1 MRDASFAGSS
11 MLDRA
16 QTWRELYRC
25 DDLRQARA
33 VATTIAAMEFD
44 VRLCST
50 SPSAWSVEREAEGEG
65 EVDRQG
71 AGETLDTM
79 RSAFA
84 ARHSI
89 HGCGPVCCSRI
100 SNDDE
105 LPGPYVIEVRD
116 DTWPQLA
123 DVLFEIIAEQQ
134 EFDQM
139 LEWRHQRNHVR
150 LVLVLSA
157 TTAAEVFLI
166 WRLLES

>member
-1 MRDASFAGSS
+1 MRDASSADPS

-44 VRLCST
+44 VRLCSR
-50 SPSAWSVEREAEGEG
+50 SPADIDDGADSCGQSPGMAMPGLSAMDPVHG
-65 EVDRQG
+65 G
-71 AGETLDTM
+71 ACNRITVL
-79 RSAFA
+79 
-84 ARHSI
+84 ARDE
-89 HGCGPVCCSRI
+89 
-100 SNDDE
+100 DDE
-105 LPGPYVIEVRD
+105 LPGPYAIEVRD

-139 LEWRHQRNHVR
+139 LEWRRQRNHVR